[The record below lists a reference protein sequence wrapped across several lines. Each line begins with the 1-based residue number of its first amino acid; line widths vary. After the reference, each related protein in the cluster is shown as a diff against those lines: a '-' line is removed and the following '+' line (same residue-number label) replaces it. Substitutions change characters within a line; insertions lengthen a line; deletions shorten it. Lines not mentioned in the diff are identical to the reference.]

1 MHQIMSKSLL
11 KNLIIVLLSLNAFYL
26 IWTLTIGKYNDTPPL
41 LVEEGVPELTL
52 LPIQNSDIYQSDSST
67 HQSSCYTFGPFN
79 SEKAAKI
86 IAKNINNFGLATEIQ
101 KQKTM
106 QTLNFLVYLEPFAT
120 REEAVKVTNDI
131 SKQEVAEYKIIETG
145 PYKNAIALGS
155 FRSLDEA
162 RRHSEYIRFLGYDA
176 KYTTQ
181 KKQKEVYWIEYD
193 EPFGSNAPV
202 IEWAIETDPRNSAQ
216 KIPKAC
222 AF

>member
-1 MHQIMSKSLL
+1 MSNSLL
-11 KNLIIVLLSLNAFYL
+11 KNVIIVLLGLNAFYL
-26 IWTLTIGKYNDTPPL
+26 IWTLTMGKNYDTPPL
-41 LVEEGVPELTL
+41 LVENNVPSLTL
-52 LPIQNSDIYQSDSST
+52 LPIQNNDIYQSDSST
-67 HQSSCYTFGPFN
+67 RQSSCYTFGPFN
-79 SEKAAKI
+79 SEKTAKI
-86 IAKNINNFGLATEIQ
+86 IAQNINNFGLATEIH

-106 QTLNFLVYLEPFAT
+106 QTLNFLVYLEPFSN
-120 REEAVKVTNDI
+120 RSEAIKVINDI
-131 SKQEVAEYKIIETG
+131 RNQEVTDFKIIDSG

-155 FRSLDEA
+155 FDSLGEA

-181 KKQKEVYWIEYD
+181 KKQKEVYWIDYD

-202 IEWAIETDPRNSAQ
+202 IDWANDIDPRNSAQ

>member
-1 MHQIMSKSLL
+1 MPNSIL
-11 KNLIIVLLSLNAFYL
+11 KNLIVVLLGLNAFYL
-26 IWTLTIGKYNDTPPL
+26 IWTLTMGKNNATPPL
-41 LVEEGVPELTL
+41 SEEKGIPGLTL

-67 HQSSCYTFGPFN
+67 RQSSCYTFGPFI
-79 SEKAAKI
+79 SEKTARI
-86 IAKNINNFGLATEIQ
+86 IAKNINNFGLATEIR

-106 QTLNFLVYLEPFAT
+106 QTLNFLVYLEPFKN
-120 REEAVKVTNDI
+120 RSEANKVINDI
-131 SKQEVAEYKIIETG
+131 KKQEVTDYKIIDTG

-155 FRSLDEA
+155 FISLDEA

-202 IEWAIETDPRNSAQ
+202 IHWANEIDPRNSAQ

>member
-1 MHQIMSKSLL
+1 MSNSLI
-11 KNLIIVLLSLNAFYL
+11 KNLIVVLLGLNVFYL
-26 IWTLTIGKYNDTPPL
+26 IWTLTIGKGHGTPPL
-41 LVEEGVPELTL
+41 TEEKGVPSLTL
-52 LPIQNSDIYQSDSST
+52 LPIQNSDIYQSNTST
-67 HQSSCYTFGPFN
+67 RQSSCYTFGPFN
-79 SEKAAKI
+79 SEKTAQI
-86 IAKNINNFGLATEIQ
+86 IAKNINNFGLATETH

-106 QTLNFLVYLEPFAT
+106 QTLNFLVYLEPLKN
-120 REEAVKVTNDI
+120 RSEALKVINDI
-131 SKQEVAEYKIIETG
+131 KKQEVTEYKIIETG

-155 FRSLDEA
+155 FDSLDEA

-181 KKQKEVYWIEYD
+181 KKQKEVYWIDYD

-202 IEWAIETDPRNSAQ
+202 LDWANDIDPRNSAQ

>member
-1 MHQIMSKSLL
+1 MSKSLL
-11 KNLIIVLLSLNAFYL
+11 KNLIVVLLGLNAFYL

-79 SEKAAKI
+79 SEKTSRI
-86 IAKNINNFGLATEIQ
+86 IAKNINNFGLATKIQ

-120 REEAVKVTNDI
+120 RAEAVKVTNDI
-131 SKQEVAEYKIIETG
+131 SKQEVTEYKIIETG

-181 KKQKEVYWIEYD
+181 KKQKEVYWVEYD

-202 IEWAIETDPRNSAQ
+202 IKWATEIDPRNSAQ

>member
-1 MHQIMSKSLL
+1 MSNSLI
-11 KNLIIVLLSLNAFYL
+11 KNLIVVLLGLNVFYL
-26 IWTLTIGKYNDTPPL
+26 IWTLTIGKSHGTPPL
-41 LVEEGVPELTL
+41 TEEKGVPSLTL
-52 LPIQNSDIYQSDSST
+52 LPIQNSDIYQSNTST
-67 HQSSCYTFGPFN
+67 RQSSCYTFGPFN
-79 SEKAAKI
+79 SEKTAQI
-86 IAKNINNFGLATEIQ
+86 IAKNINNFGLATETH

-106 QTLNFLVYLEPFAT
+106 QTLNFLVYLEPLKN
-120 REEAVKVTNDI
+120 RSEALKVINDI
-131 SKQEVAEYKIIETG
+131 KKQEVTEYKIIDTG

-155 FRSLDEA
+155 FDSLDEA

-181 KKQKEVYWIEYD
+181 KKQKEVYWIDYD

-202 IEWAIETDPRNSAQ
+202 LDWANDIDPRNSAQ